1 MNKKNS
7 VRVKLAMIGTIAMIV
22 IVLMIISIRT
32 VLVGHAYEYESSH
45 VYPVRIDDTAVVR
58 DTNKYVTTWDG
69 AHIIK
74 IDGKNVEE
82 DETVLILVS

>member
-7 VRVKLAMIGTIAMIV
+7 VRAKLAMIG

-32 VLVGHAYEYESSH
+32 VLVGQAYDSSH
-45 VYPVRIDDTAVVR
+45 VYPVRIDDTVAVR
-58 DTNKYVTTWDG
+58 DTNKYSTTWDG
-69 AHIIK
+69 THIIK

-82 DETVLILVS
+82 GETVLILVS